1 MPKDFNYLV
10 KAIRGSFAVANDDW
24 ASDVSSDVLSAM
36 SDFLLNGLAF
46 SGSIPVD
53 DLPGGYGSNVLFNI
67 TANFTRGLRFGAI
80 QRNVSGAWS
89 FLFLPATAEVTLESF
104 TSNSGGATHSLGV
117 RVKGARTASPTMS
130 HSSVSDGLGGTS
142 NPDKVTFTANPS
154 GLGGT
159 GQTLIEIIP
168 QYVPD
173 NGPFNDTLVFDAP
186 DSWKGYFDNRGLD
199 ASTDFDY
206 EWRTA
211 SGGGGSLISS
221 SRSFKLDTDWGD
233 GTDGLVYPTAWEYP
247 NSPYSGNNGLLPGE
261 TSRAIYLRWRV
272 KVSSGGSGT
281 WNNYGPITHTDPRD
295 AV

>member
-1 MPKDFNYLV
+1 V
-10 KAIRGSFAVANDDW
+10 KAIRGSFAAVNDDW

-36 SDFLLNGLAF
+36 SDFLLNGLTF
-46 SGSIPVD
+46 SGSIPED
-53 DLPGGYGSNVLFNI
+53 DVPGGYGSNVLFNI
-67 TANFTRGLRFGAI
+67 TATFTRGTRFGAI
-80 QRNVSGAWS
+80 QRNVSGAWT
-89 FLFLPATAEVTLESF
+89 FLFLPASAEVTLESF
-104 TSNSGGATHSLGV
+104 ASNSGGATHSLGV
-117 RVKGARTASPTMS
+117 RVKGARTASPTMG
-130 HSSVSDGLGGTS
+130 HSSVSDGTGGTS

-186 DSWKGYFDNRGLD
+186 DSWQGYFDNRGLD
-199 ASTDFDY
+199 ATADFDY

-221 SRSFKLDTDWGD
+221 LRSFKLSTDSGWYNGSENV
-233 GTDGLVYPTAWEYP
+233 GKVYPTAWEYP
-247 NSPYSGNNGLLPGE
+247 DSPYSGINGLLPGE
-261 TSRAIYLRWRV
+261 TSQAIYLRWRV

-281 WNNYGPITHTDPRD
+281 WNNYGPVTHTDPRD